1 MPLNIAESAGQ
12 RHWSGM
18 VEPEAGVQLPCTII
32 RGRSP
37 GPKLLVTAGV
47 HGAEYSS
54 IEAARRLCQTA
65 PDDVVGELTILP
77 IISIEA
83 FFKHL
88 AFIHPADNKNLNRVF
103 PGKAD
108 GTPAER
114 RAAWLTSV
122 MKGMD
127 GYIDLHCGDM
137 TETLIPFSVLPKDD
151 AKSAEMA
158 LASGLPYAVKSA
170 ATGHSYDAA
179 LGVGVPGLILESGNN
194 GLWTEDSV
202 GLLVTGVRRI
212 MAHLGML
219 SNSAAAPAP
228 VAETPVLCSMAG
240 AAAPAAGYWHPAIKL
255 GDKVKPG
262 DLLGTMYDLAGKWER
277 KITSEREGMILYYST
292 SLAISQGEALVGIRV

>member
-1 MPLNIAESAGQ
+1 MPLNIAESTGQ

-18 VEPEAGVQLPCTII
+18 VEPETGVSLPCTII

-37 GPKLLVTAGV
+37 GPKLIVTAGV

-54 IEAARRLCQTA
+54 IEAARRLCATS
-65 PDDVVGELTILP
+65 PDDIVGELVILP
-77 IISIEA
+77 IINIEA

-88 AFIHPADNKNLNRVF
+88 AFFHPLDNKNINRVF
-103 PGKAD
+103 PGNPN

-114 RAAWLTSV
+114 RAAWLTQAIT
-122 MKGMD
+122 GMD
-127 GYIDLHCGDM
+127 AYIDLHCGDM

-151 AKSAEMA
+151 ARSTEMA
-158 LASGLPYAVKSA
+158 LASGLPYAVRSA

-179 LGVGVPGLILESGNN
+179 IGVGVPGLILESGHN

-202 GLLVTGVRRI
+202 GLLELGVRRI

-219 SNSAAAPAP
+219 SNTAAPPPPPAQK
-228 VAETPVLCSMAG
+228 PVLCSMAG

-277 KITSEREGMILYYST
+277 KITSERDGMILYHST
-292 SLAISQGEALVGIRV
+292 SLAISQGEALVGIMV